1 MRRRTSPGFAD
12 SGIIMSD
19 LGGNTK
25 SIKKVYFIENI
36 QNLCGAE
43 GGNLISGF
51 SLFSFPSMNQ
61 RSQDKVGS
69 SPATYGAGNPS
80 DGDPRVDHL
89 CSIFD
94 PCYQSLWKDCHCK
107 HLITVCPPVTK
118 QPASCAVSWKP
129 CRTNR
134 RKPLCI
140 IMNNIVVINKVA
152 VKNTPLAQTWNLS
165 KNLHDSIFGRK
176 NFTH

>member
-25 SIKKVYFIENI
+25 SRKKAYLIESI
-36 QNLCGAE
+36 QNLCGTE

-94 PCYQSLWKDCHCK
+94 PCYQFSVISMEGLSL
-107 HLITVCPPVTK
+107 
-118 QPASCAVSWKP
+118 
-129 CRTNR
+129 
-134 RKPLCI
+134 
-140 IMNNIVVINKVA
+140 
-152 VKNTPLAQTWNLS
+152 
-165 KNLHDSIFGRK
+165 
-176 NFTH
+176 